1 MRARFSS
8 GAAEMLIAGEDVALF
23 AAAYPDALFER
34 HAEAP
39 PPVESSL
46 PAPEADD
53 AEREIVR
60 RAMAT
65 SGPVEIAELAE
76 RLKMTPATLEKH
88 LLALEAKG
96 LIFRGHFT
104 PRRPALGATR
114 GRAVTAG
121 AATASPEQWCDR
133 YNLEKIH
140 RLTLNRLRA
149 ETEPC
154 ADHDYAAFR
163 LRWNHVGG
171 AGIAADQSGVAAVLE
186 QLSGVA
192 LSPELWERAILPA
205 RIPGYRTEWL
215 DLLCLG
221 GEVVWAAVPGEDA
234 ADEVP
239 ARITFLRRRRAG
251 AARFNE
257 AAADDAA
264 AEFTDR
270 DERRVFLA
278 LAAGGAQYLDQL
290 AERAGLAE
298 RTVLAALWRLAAA
311 GRVSNDS
318 FAPLRLLWAAPEAV
332 RAMAPGAHR
341 RARHDAALRARL
353 RSSVTGR
360 WSALGTGTAAQAA
373 APVPSTGSGGAGGIA
388 GSAPSG
394 AGEARASARVS
405 ERDLARERAET
416 LLNRNGIVTRE
427 MLGLESEPMAWHE
440 ISFALRRMEYAGSIR
455 RGYFVRGL
463 SGEQYA
469 LPAALE
475 MLAASRNLN
484 PAREHPIALSAAD
497 PANPYGAVLPGC
509 GVAREAGNF
518 VVLRAGRVML
528 GLAGRALVSLDAL
541 DDEAFS
547 AAVGALIEL
556 RRKVVVETIDGAPA
570 LASMRVGAMAAMG
583 FHSDGRALVYDGLP
597 GPAPSRAA
605 VRR

>member
-34 HAEAP
+34 HAEAQ

-46 PAPEADD
+46 PALEADD

-205 RIPGYRTEWL
+205 RIPGYRPEWL

-264 AEFTDR
+264 ADFTDR

-290 AERAGLAE
+290 AERAGMAE

-388 GSAPSG
+388 GSAPSS
-394 AGEARASARVS
+394 AGEVRASARVS